1 MYEKIVKRIVDVMI
15 AALAL
20 VGLSWLYVLFAL
32 AIVLDDPGPI
42 LFAQKRIGKDR
53 STFMLY
59 KFRTMKCSAPHDMP
73 THLLADPQRYIT
85 RVGALLRKTSL
96 DELPQFW
103 NILSGSMSL
112 IGPRP
117 ALWNQQDLIEAREQY
132 GANSVRPGLTGLAQI
147 SGRDRLSIPQKAKI
161 DGDYVKALR
170 RGGWTAFRMDLKC
183 FFGTVLSVLR
193 QDGVVEGATEEEH
206 IGS

>member
-1 MYEKIVKRIVDVMI
+1 MYEKVVKRILDVVLSTI
-15 AALAL
+15 AL
-20 VGLSWLYVLFAL
+20 VGLSWLYVVFAV
-32 AIVLDDPGPI
+32 AIVLDDPGPV
-42 LFAQKRIGKDR
+42 FFKQKRIGKDR

-59 KFRTMKCSAPHDMP
+59 KFRTMKCSAPHDTP
-73 THLLADPQRYIT
+73 THLLEDPQRYIT
-85 RVGALLRKTSL
+85 RVGAVLRKTSL

-103 NILSGSMSL
+103 NILSGSMSV

-132 GANSVRPGLTGLAQI
+132 GANQVRPGLTGLAQI
-147 SGRDRLSIPQKAKI
+147 SGRDRLSIKQKAKI

-170 RGGWTAFRMDLKC
+170 RGGMTAFRMDLRC

-193 QDGVVEGATEEEH
+193 QDGVVEGAKEEEH